1 MIQYIDQVDIQNKRI
16 LLRVDFNVSLNADH
30 TIANDERIRQA
41 LPTIKM
47 LMKNNNTLLLVSH
60 LGQPKG
66 YDAMFTTER
75 LAVRLQELLNEGAKV
90 TFVPFEKTFET
101 AQYESGSTEP
111 RIFMLDNIRFHKGE
125 QKNDPDFARQLA
137 SLAEVYVSDAFGV
150 CHRPDASVVG
160 VPALL
165 PHYGGLLL
173 KKEVTM
179 ISKIIRDP
187 QKPVVAILGGAKI
200 STKISLIGKLMEVA
214 DYLLIGGGLA
224 NTFLCAMDVHIGKSV
239 CEYPEVQ
246 TARRLLFDA
255 AAKQTA
261 VIVPKD
267 AVVGTTPDSKESIVK
282 KVSEILDTESILDI
296 GPETQA
302 EFGNYIAKARTI
314 VWNGPIGYVENPE
327 YKRGTDFIYYAITQ
341 NKDSVSVVGGG
352 DTISAISK
360 EEYLDQITHISTGG
374 GAMLEFIEKGTLP
387 GIEALTSS
395 T

>member
-1 MIQYIDQVDIQNKRI
+1 MNIHYIDEVKIENTKI

-41 LPTIKM
+41 LPTI
-47 LMKNNNTLLLVSH
+47 NTLLQNGNTLILVSH

-66 YDAMFTTER
+66 YDTQLTNER
-75 LAVRLQELLNEGAKV
+75 LANRLQELLGKPV
-90 TFVPFEKTFET
+90 MFVPYDKTFDPDFYRLT
-101 AQYESGSTEP
+101 TDDC
-111 RIFMLDNIRFHKGE
+111 RLFMLDNIRFHKGE

-137 SLAEVYVSDAFGV
+137 SLAEVYVTDAFGV

-173 KKEVTM
+173 KKEVEM
-179 ISKIIRDP
+179 ISKIIHDP

-224 NTFLCAMDVHIGKSV
+224 NTFLCAMEFQIGKSM
-239 CEYPEVQ
+239 CEYTEVQ

-255 AAKQTA
+255 SSQHTA
-261 VIVPKD
+261 VIIPKD
-267 AVVGTTPDSKESIVK
+267 AIVGTGPDSKDSVVK
-282 KVSEILDTESILDI
+282 KVADISDTEHILDI

-302 EFGNYIAKARTI
+302 EFGSYIAKAKTI

-341 NKDSVSVVGGG
+341 NKQAVSVVGGG

-387 GIEALTSS
+387 GIEALK
-395 T
+395 

>member
-1 MIQYIDQVDIQNKRI
+1 MAITYIDGVEIKNKRV

-30 TIANDERIRQA
+30 TIANDERIRQT
-41 LPTIKM
+41 LPTIM
-47 LMKNNNTLLLVSH
+47 LLLKNNNTLIFVSH

-66 YDAMFTTER
+66 YDATLTTER
-75 LAVRLQELLNEGAKV
+75 IATRLQELTGEPVL
-90 TFVPFEKTFET
+90 FVPHEKTFNN
-101 AQYESGSTEP
+101 AVYESQPASHKM
-111 RIFMLDNIRFHKGE
+111 FMLDNVRFFKGE
-125 QKNDPDFARQLA
+125 QTNEPDFTKQLA
-137 SLAEVYVSDAFGV
+137 SLAEIYVTDAFGV

-173 KKEVTM
+173 KREVSM
-179 ISKIIRDP
+179 ISKITQNP

-200 STKISLIGKLMEVA
+200 STKISLIGKLMEIA

-224 NTFLCAMDVHIGKSV
+224 NTFLCAMDMHIGQSM
-239 CEYPEVQ
+239 CEIDEVQ

-267 AVVGTTPDSKESIVK
+267 AVVGTTSDSKESIVK
-282 KVSEILDTESILDI
+282 KVATIADTESILDI

-302 EFGNYIAKARTI
+302 EFGNYIAKAKTI
-314 VWNGPIGYVENPE
+314 VWNGPLGYIENPE
-327 YKRGTDFIYYAITQ
+327 YKRGTDFVYYAITQ
-341 NKDSVSVVGGG
+341 NREATSVVGGG

-360 EEYLDQITHISTGG
+360 EEYLDHITHISTGG

-387 GIEALTSS
+387 GIDALGKES
-395 T
+395 

>member
-1 MIQYIDQVDIQNKRI
+1 MNIHYIDEVKIENTKI

-41 LPTIKM
+41 LPTI
-47 LMKNNNTLLLVSH
+47 NTLLQNGNTLILVSH

-66 YDAMFTTER
+66 YDTQLTNER
-75 LAVRLQELLNEGAKV
+75 LANRLQELLGKPV
-90 TFVPFEKTFET
+90 MFVPYDKTFDPDFYRLT
-101 AQYESGSTEP
+101 TDDC
-111 RIFMLDNIRFHKGE
+111 RLFMLDNIRFHKGE

-137 SLAEVYVSDAFGV
+137 SLAEVYVTDAFGV

-173 KKEVTM
+173 KKEVAM
-179 ISKIIRDP
+179 IGKIIHEP

-224 NTFLCAMDVHIGKSV
+224 NTFLCAMEFQIGKSM
-239 CEYPEVQ
+239 CEYTEVQ

-255 AAKQTA
+255 SAKHTA

-267 AVVGTTPDSKESIVK
+267 AIVGSGPDSKDSVVK
-282 KVSEILDTESILDI
+282 KVADISDSEHILDI

-302 EFGNYIAKARTI
+302 EFGSYIAKAKTI

-341 NKDSVSVVGGG
+341 NKQAVSVVGGG
-352 DTISAISK
+352 DTIAAISK

-387 GIEALTSS
+387 GIEALK
-395 T
+395 